1 MYLLSFLVSVVV
13 RSFARDNNP
22 IIMPPVAK
30 LVLQFMGELDAVEG
44 DVLDLACGSGQ
55 NG

>member
-1 MYLLSFLVSVVV
+1 
-13 RSFARDNNP
+13 
-22 IIMPPVAK
+22 MPPVAE
-30 LVLQFMGELDAVEG
+30 LVLKFLSELDAVEG